1 MRTPARSRVT
11 HVYSA
16 TTRGVMVR
24 VRTHFLADQ
33 SEDGQWV
40 WAYEVR
46 IENQG
51 TVSVQLLRR
60 TWRITDANGR
70 TQLVEG
76 PGVIGQQPQLEPGQ
90 AFEYTSGTPLGT
102 ASGFMSGVYHMVVS
116 STGEAFDAEVPSFS
130 LDSPTQARSLH

>member
-1 MRTPARSRVT
+1 MT

-60 TWRITDANGR
+60 TWRITDATGR

-116 STGEAFDAEVPSFS
+116 STGETFDAEVPSFS
-130 LDSPTQARSLH
+130 LDSLTQARSLH

>member
-1 MRTPARSRVT
+1 MT

>member
-1 MRTPARSRVT
+1 MT

-33 SEDGQWV
+33 SERGQWV

-46 IENQG
+46 IENQS

-90 AFEYTSGTPLGT
+90 AFEYTSGTPLRT
-102 ASGFMSGVYHMVVS
+102 PSGFMTGTYHMVDG
-116 STGEAFDAEVPSFS
+116 TGEPFDAAIPSFS
-130 LDSPTQARSLH
+130 LDSPDQPAQMH